1 MNYSVRELES
11 LRPRLRDEL
20 VISVQE
26 HGEERVCVIE
36 DPAASKF
43 YRVGFGEYRF
53 FRSLDGTQTVAA
65 ILSRL
70 ARDAKGET
78 YSEHEALQMLRW
90 LKDHHLLAVES
101 ARAKTEDE
109 QDQRA
114 MKSVVTWLNPL
125 IVRIPLAR
133 PDRFFAWLAA
143 RMRPLL
149 GGAGLFL
156 WLAVVGFGAAQIG
169 IDWQRF
175 SHGFD
180 HILARNNWLWLGLV
194 WAGLKVL
201 HEIGHGVFCRHYGA
215 RVREVGALFVMFVP
229 MGYVDAT
236 ASIGIASKWKRIVVA
251 CAGMYVELFIAAL
264 AAWWWSNTPEGEL
277 ATVLHDTVVTGS
289 VLTLFFNANPLMRFD
304 GYYILSD
311 LLGVPNLSTRSRSWF
326 QRAAGWCL
334 LGAKK
339 LRPSLPDSREEWTIA
354 LYGVAAWLWQML
366 VLAGLLLGASVLL
379 KGGGLL
385 LAAVASLVW
394 VVLPLAMFVRQ
405 MVGLARSGTG
415 GMLPLVSRL
424 VILGAALGLAVFFP
438 YRKTVVAPGV
448 VEFADTRILRA
459 ECPGFVEVLHV
470 NDGDIVEAGALLA
483 ELRND
488 ETTSALARSE
498 RNLQAQ
504 EQRARQAYARDDVAA
519 YQAELAKLDGL
530 KKGHAENKAYAAT
543 LHLRA
548 PIAGRISGRQL
559 SQMRGSFVQ
568 SGAEILRI
576 GEARGRELKVAV
588 AQEAE
593 PHFRS
598 AIGQAVAVRIDGR
611 GTELSAVLKN
621 FAGEASRSLPHP
633 ALTAPA
639 DGPLPVRRAEGG
651 SQESAK
657 YELADPHFTA
667 TVVLPP
673 TAADFADGE
682 LARVK
687 FHSTQSVTLFNEAR
701 SRFIRWTQKFG
712 G

>member
-11 LRPRLRDEL
+11 LRPRLRDDL

-26 HGEERVCVIE
+26 HGDERVCVIE

-78 YSEHEALQMLRW
+78 YSEQEALQMLRW

-125 IVRIPLAR
+125 IVRIPLAQ

-143 RMRPLL
+143 RIKPLL
-149 GGAGLFL
+149 GGAGLLL
-156 WLAVVGFGAAQIG
+156 WLMVVGFGAAQIG

-311 LLGVPNLSTRSRSWF
+311 LLGVPNLATRSRSWF

-339 LRPSLPDSREEWTIA
+339 LRPSLPDSREEWIIA

-405 MVGLARSGTG
+405 IAGLARSGVG

-424 VILGAALGLAVFFP
+424 LLLGTAFGLAVFFP

-459 ECPGFVEVLHV
+459 ECPGFVEMLHV
-470 NDGDIVEAGALLA
+470 NDGDTVAAGALLA

-488 ETTSALARSE
+488 ETTSALARSG
-498 RNLQAQ
+498 RNVQAQ
-504 EQRARQAYARDDVAA
+504 EQRARQAYARDDAAA
-519 YQAELAKLDGL
+519 YQTELAKLDGL
-530 KKGHAENKAYAAT
+530 KKAHAENKAYAAT
-543 LHLRA
+543 LQLHA

-559 SQMRGSFVQ
+559 AQMRGSFVQ
-568 SGAEILRI
+568 SGSEILRI
-576 GEARGRELKVAV
+576 GEVRGRELKVAI

-598 AIGQAVAVRIDGR
+598 AIGQTVAVRIDGR

-673 TAADFADGE
+673 AAADFADGE